1 MYPVKNPIARFF
13 IYLGLTFFFLYSTV
27 PFIWTVL
34 QSLKTNKQ
42 ANART
47 PLFFFKPTFES
58 YREIW
63 LKSTDENTTM
73 IGIGLLVVILVLI
86 VIGFLAKYIP
96 RYSNYINGGIAGI
109 VLLIIWTLPNF
120 VEMAEFYD
128 YFLNSVIVSVGT
140 VVISMTLASLSGF
153 ALGRYTG
160 LAAVVILLTALAF
173 RALPRMGF
181 ILPYYWMGQL
191 TGLYDTNILVI
202 ITMVALNQPFSI
214 WMLRSFF
221 RDIPYEIEEA
231 AMIDGANRF
240 TSFLKVIIPIAWP
253 GIIATGLFT
262 LLLAYHE
269 FLLVKI
275 LTQTNTTLSVASAQF
290 LGGRS
295 VALAVS
301 LQSAAAVSATL
312 PLLVVVLIFQ
322 KHLVKGLAAGA
333 VKG

>member
-1 MYPVKNPIARFF
+1 
-13 IYLGLTFFFLYSTV
+13 
-27 PFIWTVL
+27 
-34 QSLKTNKQ
+34 
-42 ANART
+42 
-47 PLFFFKPTFES
+47 
-58 YREIW
+58 
-63 LKSTDENTTM
+63 
-73 IGIGLLVVILVLI
+73 
-86 VIGFLAKYIP
+86 
-96 RYSNYINGGIAGI
+96 
-109 VLLIIWTLPNF
+109 LIIWTLPNF

>member
-1 MYPVKNPIARFF
+1 
-13 IYLGLTFFFLYSTV
+13 
-27 PFIWTVL
+27 
-34 QSLKTNKQ
+34 
-42 ANART
+42 
-47 PLFFFKPTFES
+47 
-58 YREIW
+58 
-63 LKSTDENTTM
+63 
-73 IGIGLLVVILVLI
+73 
-86 VIGFLAKYIP
+86 
-96 RYSNYINGGIAGI
+96 
-109 VLLIIWTLPNF
+109 
-120 VEMAEFYD
+120 
-128 YFLNSVIVSVGT
+128 
-140 VVISMTLASLSGF
+140 
-153 ALGRYTG
+153 
-160 LAAVVILLTALAF
+160 VVILLTALAF